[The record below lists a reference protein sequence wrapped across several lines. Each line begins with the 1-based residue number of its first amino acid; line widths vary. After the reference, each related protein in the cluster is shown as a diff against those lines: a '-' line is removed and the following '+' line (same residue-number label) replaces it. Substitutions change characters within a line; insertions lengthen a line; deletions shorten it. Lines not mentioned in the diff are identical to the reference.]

1 MPAHCLKHDMHARCF
16 KLGGIILQER
26 NMISFRQNAQ
36 FGLKPALVEMSK
48 ERQQV
53 ILRSGDAL
61 HFADV
66 ENTRCHMNTASKL
79 LAERFGFALLIGQN
93 RRIFLPYVIY
103 QSYHISFVVSRLA
116 ERLYNDVSV
125 VSRP

>member
-1 MPAHCLKHDMHARCF
+1 
-16 KLGGIILQER
+16 
-26 NMISFRQNAQ
+26 
-36 FGLKPALVEMSK
+36 
-48 ERQQV
+48 
-53 ILRSGDAL
+53 
-61 HFADV
+61 
-66 ENTRCHMNTASKL
+66 MNTASKL